1 MIYQPVN
8 VYPNNNVV
16 DASINNNFSWLFNG
30 DNLASYRVDVYK
42 LNESTTSYTS
52 TVTPGTTVYGGDT
65 VTFTLPANTL
75 QNAQDYIWKLTEFE
89 ANPTMFVING
99 KFVTITSDTEFV
111 ISTQMTTVQ
120 KDMFLYYNNQY
131 KKIIEYNSTMV
142 IV

>member
-52 TVTPGTTVYGGDT
+52 TVTPSTTVYGGDT
-65 VTFTLPANTL
+65 VTFTLPANT
-75 QNAQDYIWKLTEFE
+75 
-89 ANPTMFVING
+89 
-99 KFVTITSDTEFV
+99 
-111 ISTQMTTVQ
+111 
-120 KDMFLYYNNQY
+120 
-131 KKIIEYNSTMV
+131 
-142 IV
+142 

>member
-120 KDMFLYYNNQY
+120 KICFY
-131 KKIIEYNSTMV
+131 IIIINIRKLLNITLQW
-142 IV
+142 